1 MRMCLEEILLA
12 TIEDTNRVNLAVDV
26 A

>member
-1 MRMCLEEILLA
+1 MCLEEILLT
-12 TIEDTNRVNLAVDV
+12 TIEDTNRVNLAVGV